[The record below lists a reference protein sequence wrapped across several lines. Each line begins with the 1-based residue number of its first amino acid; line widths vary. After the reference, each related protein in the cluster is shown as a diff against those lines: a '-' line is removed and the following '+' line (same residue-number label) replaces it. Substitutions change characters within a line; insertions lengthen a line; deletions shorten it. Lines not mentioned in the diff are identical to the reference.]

1 MTERRS
7 YSRHGLNALKA
18 RVKVRGLQAID
29 RRSAAARALMRWRN
43 DLVRDLGGEH
53 QISAQQRALVDLAS
67 RSKLYLDSVDAFLM
81 TQPSL
86 VNARR
91 RSVIPV
97 LRERQAL
104 ADSLARVLQALGLE
118 RRKGKPKEVLELE
131 RMLDGD
137 PDLAAG

>member
-1 MTERRS
+1 M
-7 YSRHGLNALKA
+7 
-18 RVKVRGLQAID
+18 VRGLQAID
-29 RRSAAARALMRWRN
+29 RRSAAARALMRWRTE
-43 DLVRDLGGEH
+43 LVRDLGGEQ

-67 RSKLYLDSVDAFLM
+67 RSKLYLDSLDAFLM

-104 ADSLARVLQALGLE
+104 ADSLARVLQSLGLE
-118 RRKGKPKEVLELE
+118 RRKAPSAPWDRLRTVG
-131 RMLDGD
+131 
-137 PDLAAG
+137 AGRC